1 MVAMVPNCGIILFM
15 NSTHKKTLLAVF
27 SEPTPK
33 TLEWMKIEALFVAL
47 GAKTIEG
54 DGSRVRFVLNDAV
67 ISFHR
72 PHPRKEAKAYQV
84 RDAREFLDRLGIRP
98 K

>member
-1 MVAMVPNCGIILFM
+1 MAALVPNCGIIYSM
-15 NSTHKKTLLAVF
+15 NSTHKKTLVAIF

-47 GAKTIEG
+47 GAQTIEG
-54 DGSRVRFVLNDAV
+54 NGSRVRFILNGDA

-72 PHPRKEAKAYQV
+72 PHPQKEAKAYQV
-84 RDAREFLDRLGIRP
+84 RDAREFLDRLGFRP